1 MIGRAAALTN
11 LGDKDRAFRAKKQ
24 AFGSFFSLFPVS
36 LHVDATEV
44 AAAANPV
51 FWQED
56 GSCMSGNGFLRLLF
70 RLEIRR
76 HGDVGKKPPFVTR
89 VASRAHPLAGCRG
102 AATEAARSAGK
113 GRFGGNVETRISP
126 AVVSPGNTTA
136 WGRRKKASLCQR
148 EVWRECRN
156 EDFSGCYFA
165 RKYNCMGTPKKSLP
179 LSPVSPAERTR
190 LRSAEAPQRKP
201 RIAPAKGGSEGMSK
215 RGFLRLLF
223 RPEIRRH
230 GDVGKKPPFV
240 TRVASR
246 AHPLAGCRGAAT
258 EAARSAGKGRF
269 GGNVETRISP
279 AVTSPGNTTAWGR
292 RRNPT
297 ARGFCSPRSGG
308 RAP

>member
-76 HGDVGKKPPFVTR
+76 HGDVGKKPPFV
-89 VASRAHPLAGCRG
+89 
-102 AATEAARSAGK
+102 
-113 GRFGGNVETRISP
+113 
-126 AVVSPGNTTA
+126 
-136 WGRRKKASLCQR
+136 
-148 EVWRECRN
+148 
-156 EDFSGCYFA
+156 
-165 RKYNCMGTPKKSLP
+165 
-179 LSPVSPAERTR
+179 
-190 LRSAEAPQRKP
+190 
-201 RIAPAKGGSEGMSK
+201 
-215 RGFLRLLF
+215 
-223 RPEIRRH
+223 
-230 GDVGKKPPFV
+230 
-240 TRVASR
+240 
-246 AHPLAGCRGAAT
+246 
-258 EAARSAGKGRF
+258 KGRF

-292 RRNPT
+292 RKKASLCHPCRQPSAPACGVPRRRNGSRAQRRQRQVRRECRNEDFSGCYF
-297 ARGFCSPRSGG
+297 ARKYNCMGTPEKSHCSRILFSKK
-308 RAP
+308 RR